1 MSFDAVWAR
10 RTPADTST
18 SKAALIRLSVPQRW
32 YNRIFELASTENVN
46 QEAEQLAAVIDEI
59 RRRVRARHPD
69 GVLVGDIPLTD
80 LTPLLRARDAAEA
93 KVAAIGSVN
102 PRPGGLKN
110 SIIQFVKRQ
119 IARALDWHVRE
130 QIEFNRAVLI
140 CVQSAIEALNENN
153 RTFRELAS
161 ENNRALRELTNE
173 LTNDLTNETNR
184 KFTALANEND
194 RTFRELAV
202 QLEGLGQT
210 TSGLR
215 DEMQYV
221 RAEAQEMRDL
231 RTHWHAWREA
241 WERKLSENEIHYL
254 RGLAELQ
261 AAFQHRVTLMD
272 QHYREK
278 MDAQNADFHA
288 ELARYSEDVQKR
300 LWVELAKVRTEYEAL
315 IHNELRV
322 VRQKLSF
329 ARAVSEAAGTA
340 AALPASAGLAAI
352 DWLRFADRFRGS
364 EESVKQR
371 QQLYA
376 ERFAGQ
382 SGVLDLGCGR
392 GEMLEVLREAG
403 ISARGVDL
411 HEESL
416 ALCAAKGLDVEKADL
431 FQYLDSLPDSS
442 LGGVIC
448 AQVVEHLLPER
459 LPDLVRLI
467 HAKLRRNALVAIET
481 PNPECLAIF
490 ATHFFLDPTH
500 QRPVPAPLLT
510 FYLEEAGFGAIEIVR
525 LSPAVESMPS
535 LARLPKDVRNDF
547 FGALDYA
554 AFARKL

>member
-1 MSFDAVWAR
+1 
-10 RTPADTST
+10 
-18 SKAALIRLSVPQRW
+18 
-32 YNRIFELASTENVN
+32 VN
-46 QEAEQLAAVIDEI
+46 QDAEQLAAVIDEI

-69 GVLVGDIPLTD
+69 GALVGDIPLTD

-119 IARALDWHVRE
+119 IARGLDWHVRE
-130 QIEFNRAVLI
+130 QIEFNRAVLV

-161 ENNRALRELTNE
+161 QNNRAVNELANENNRALR
-173 LTNDLTNETNR
+173 D
-184 KFTALANEND
+184 LANEND
-194 RTFRELAV
+194 RALRELAI
-202 QLEGLGQT
+202 QMEGLGQT
-210 TSGLR
+210 FSGLR
-215 DEMQYV
+215 DETQ
-221 RAEAQEMRDL
+221 AEVQEMRDL
-231 RTHWHAWREA
+231 RTHWHTWREA

-272 QHYREK
+272 QNYREK

-340 AALPASAGLAAI
+340 SPAPASAGLAAI

-371 QQLYA
+371 QQIYA

-416 ALCAAKGLDVEKADL
+416 ALCAAKGLEVEKADL

-448 AQVVEHLLPER
+448 AQVVEHLPPER

-467 HAKLRRNALVAIET
+467 HAKLRRDALVAIET

-500 QRPVPAPLLT
+500 QRPVPAPLLS
-510 FYLEEAGFGAIEIVR
+510 FYLEEAGFGAIEIAR
-525 LSPAVESMPS
+525 LSPAVDSMPS
-535 LARLPKDVRNDF
+535 LLRLPKDVRNDF
-547 FGALDYA
+547 FGALDYT

>member
-1 MSFDAVWAR
+1 M
-10 RTPADTST
+10 
-18 SKAALIRLSVPQRW
+18 
-32 YNRIFELASTENVN
+32 ASTENVN

-69 GVLVGDIPLTD
+69 GVLLGDIPLTD

-130 QIEFNRAVLI
+130 QIEFNRAALV

-161 ENNRALRELTNE
+161 ENNRALKELADELTH
-173 LTNDLTNETNR
+173 ETNR
-184 KFTALANEND
+184 TFKEFANEND
-194 RTFRELAV
+194 RKFGELAV
-202 QLEGLGQT
+202 QIEGLGQT
-210 TSGLR
+210 ASGLR
-215 DEMQYV
+215 TEMQYLQ
-221 RAEAQEMRDL
+221 AEAQEMKDL

-241 WERKLSENEIHYL
+241 WERKLSENEIHFL

-261 AAFQHRVTLMD
+261 ASFQHRVTLMD

-288 ELARYSEDVQKR
+288 ELARYSEDVQTR

-340 AALPASAGLAAI
+340 AAAPASAGLAAI

-392 GEMLEVLREAG
+392 GEMLDVLREAG

-416 ALCAAKGLDVEKADL
+416 ALCASKGLEVEKADL

-448 AQVVEHLLPER
+448 AQVVEHLPPER

-490 ATHFFLDPTH
+490 ATHFFVDPTH

-510 FYLEEAGFGAIEIVR
+510 FYLEEAGFGAIEIAR
-525 LSPAVESMPS
+525 LSPAVDSMPS
-535 LARLPKDVRNDF
+535 LARLPTDVRNDF
-547 FGALDYA
+547 FGSLDYA